1 LCDKQKGYEKMSKF
15 KQFMK
20 ENKEV
25 RQNELYA
32 PTTSM
37 KDEKGEPLQWEFRHI
52 TSSENEKLQ
61 EECTVDVPVTGK
73 PSMYRQKT
81 NTNRYI
87 TKLIVASTVVPDL
100 YDAGL
105 QDSYGVRTPEDLLH
119 EIVDDPGEYQ
129 ALTLWMQKFQGF
141 TKNLE
146 DRADEAKN

>member
-1 LCDKQKGYEKMSKF
+1 MSKF

-105 QDSYGVRTPEDLLH
+105 QDSYGVKTPEDLLH
-119 EIVDDPGEYQ
+119 EMVDDLGEYQ